1 MANIMYLLIMEH
13 LNFNGKYHVF
23 TKWSPKGM
31 TLMANIMYL
40 PNVETLGHHFNGKYY
55 VFTNDEGFETSL

>member
-1 MANIMYLLIMEH
+1 MVFMANIVYLLIMEH

-40 PNVETLGHHFNGKYY
+40 EYIQLIQVFIGKEIMYIMY
-55 VFTNDEGFETSL
+55 SD